1 MNRIKLLS
9 ALLISF
15 TLFLSCQNQ
24 DNNHQEYSL
33 GQVELDVTGEK
44 YASQMFIKGLLLL
57 HSFEYV
63 DAREQ
68 FIEVQKEDPNLL
80 MAYWGEAMTY
90 NHTLWRNQDY
100 EAGSEAISKALKNEN
115 FQSLTELE
123 KDFITSVG
131 VLYRSGNSKAERDE
145 LYSEYLQKMTEKYP
159 GNQEVASFYS
169 LSLLGKVKT
178 VRNYEVFGQAAE
190 IAKEVLK
197 ENPRHPGAL
206 HYLIHSYDD
215 PDHARLAIEAANS
228 YGKIAP
234 DAAHALHMPSHIYV
248 AMGMWDAVV
257 EANERSYQA
266 SVDRKLRKDLDNDAR
281 GYHSYHWLQYGYLQ
295 QGKEDK
301 AKEMVEN
308 MALYTKEKP
317 SVRARAHLVYL
328 KGTYLVET
336 ENWDSDIADIHIET
350 EGLNI
355 SERAQYD
362 FIEGMKAY
370 KNKSRQTLE
379 AVINL
384 MQNQINEEKVKVND
398 TGVTICSGESSDM
411 VRQSDVDAARSMEFQ
426 LRALLAKLDGDL
438 EKTEKHLLKAV
449 ELEEKAGYNYGPPVI
464 QKPSHEMLADWLV
477 EQKRIDE
484 AFLYYE
490 QTLKRHPNRMKTVN
504 SQQKL
509 GYIKTM

>member
-1 MNRIKLLS
+1 MGKVKLLS

-15 TLFLSCQNQ
+15 TLLFSCH
-24 DNNHQEYSL
+24 NHKNGDQGYSL
-33 GQVELDVTGEK
+33 GKVELDVTGDK
-44 YASQMFIKGLLLL
+44 QAAQMFIKGLLLL

-63 DAREQ
+63 DAREE
-68 FIEVQKEDPNLL
+68 FIRVQEEDPDLL

-100 EAGSEAISKALKNEN
+100 EKGSEAITKALKNEN
-115 FQSLTELE
+115 FSSLTELE
-123 KDFITSVG
+123 KDFINSVG
-131 VLYRSGNSKAERDE
+131 VLYRSGSSKSERDE
-145 LYSEYLQKMTEKYP
+145 LYSEYLHKMTEKYP

-178 VRNYEVFGQAAE
+178 TRNYEVFGQAAE
-190 IAKEVLK
+190 VAKEVLS
-197 ENPRHPGAL
+197 ENPQHPGAL

-215 PDHARLAIEAANS
+215 PGHARLAIQAANS
-228 YGKIAP
+228 YGKVAP

-281 GYHSYHWLQYGYLQ
+281 GYHSFHWLQYGYLQ

-317 SVRARAHLVYL
+317 STRARAHLVYL

-336 ENWDSDIADIHIET
+336 EDWNSDIANIVVET

-355 SERAQYD
+355 LERANYN
-362 FIEGMKAY
+362 FIDGMKAY
-370 KNKSRQTLE
+370 ESRDSKSLE
-379 AVINL
+379 LVITSL
-384 MQNQINEEKVKVND
+384 KIQIEEEEVKVND
-398 TGVTICSGESSDM
+398 TGISICSGESRDM
-411 VRQSDVDAARSMEFQ
+411 VRQSDVDAARSTEFQ
-426 LRALLAKLDGDL
+426 LRALLEKLNGNL
-438 EKTEKHLLKAV
+438 EQTEKYLLKAI
-449 ELEEKAGYNYGPPVI
+449 ELEEKAGYNYGPPAI

-484 AFLYYE
+484 AYLYYE
-490 QTLKRHPNRMKTVN
+490 QTLKRHPNRMKAVN

-509 GYIKTM
+509 GYVKTM